1 MSTSLI
7 LPKFLTHPNQPTMN
21 PIDIETLERLA
32 KEAIVDGNYDIQG
45 CFAFYATLSPSVV
58 LALIERLEKA
68 EKDTARI
75 NKQQEHGLRF
85 ARNECGW
92 YCVRRYTGRMEDFFP
107 DLRSAIDSANPSPEA
122 SQP

>member
-1 MSTSLI
+1 MTLD
-7 LPKFLTHPNQPTMN
+7 LPTLT
-21 PIDIETLERLA
+21 RLA
-32 KEAIVDGNYDIQG
+32 KESRSDEHFSDDMQLQSGRSLRQ
-45 CFAFYATLSPSVV
+45 VV